1 MNVKCWLIILALAS
15 FIVSTANAISD
26 SDKTSLGMAGESV
39 LTSMP
44 EILYADVSFGWDDS
58 MDIWI
63 VPTVIATGG
72 SQEEISEDLIKIIA
86 GAMGVYVGTYH
97 EYNDVGQMGLTIG
110 ADKTKSIGTAYC
122 LPEWAAEVRYN
133 GYTPNEDDL
142 GNLGLK
148 ILGTLKVSS

>member
-15 FIVSTANAISD
+15 FIVSTANAISN
-26 SDKTSLGMAGESV
+26 SDKTSIELAGENV
-39 LTSMP
+39 LTAIP

-97 EYNDVGQMGLTIG
+97 EYNDIGQMDLTIG

-122 LPEWAAEVRYN
+122 LPEWVEEVRYN
-133 GYTPNEDDL
+133 GDTPNEDDL
-142 GNLGLK
+142 GSLGLK